1 MKTMKTLVISALTV
15 AALALSAGTALASS
29 TSHDDGFDV
38 FLQDQ
43 QGGHARSFLSGST
56 ASDPEQGISYNGKW
70 DREFRRVQG
79 N

>member
-1 MKTMKTLVISALTV
+1 MKTLVISALTA
-15 AALALSAGTALASS
+15 AALALSVGTALASS

-38 FLQDQ
+38 FV
-43 QGGHARSFLSGST
+43 QGQHNGHARGFLSGATTSE
-56 ASDPEQGISYNGKW
+56 PEQGVSYNGKW